1 MGMQTRRPV
10 SSLTVGDYVHS
21 IAGKPV
27 GATVSAPLEQTKNHV
42 NVVGPRG
49 GRHELFAPMQA
60 RHGDLPGY
68 VTVPTST
75 GGRLV
80 TRAAAVA
87 VVEVEEEW

>member
-1 MGMQTRRPV
+1 MQTRRPV

-27 GATVSAPLEQTKNHV
+27 GATVSAPPEQTPDGT

-49 GRHELFAPMQA
+49 GRYELIALAPVNGML
-60 RHGDLPGY
+60 RDRL
-68 VTVPTST
+68 TVPTSA
-75 GGRLV
+75 GRLV
-80 TRAAAVA
+80 ARAAAVA